1 MTIPCRAGLP
11 VRPPRNQPRAAWVS
25 PVPGKQEGL
34 QWQRPVPFSPSLSLG
49 PSSPG
54 AARAIAIPR
63 PTNQIRE
70 KKALSQD
77 GISVPVPAPVPLV
90 PRPGA
95 ASSSQRWGWRVRP
108 EGGGEDPG
116 ASCPPP
122 SHPALPCSLLGLRAG
137 PPGGGRGGQW
147 YLKLTDLP
155 VLPACWRKRWSWP
168 GSWLRSPNPSS
179 PCPRSSGAWCPTKPS
194 LSLQGPQFQKKEE
207 HENQDA
213 GSIT

>member
-11 VRPPRNQPRAAWVS
+11 MRPPRNQPRAAWVS

-137 PPGGGRGGQW
+137 PPEGGRGGAVVSEADRSARPSCLLEEEVELAGELAQIPQP
-147 YLKLTDLP
+147 LLP
-155 VLPACWRKRWSWP
+155 LPQVLRCLVSY
-168 GSWLRSPNPSS
+168 
-179 PCPRSSGAWCPTKPS
+179 
-194 LSLQGPQFQKKEE
+194 
-207 HENQDA
+207 
-213 GSIT
+213 